1 MNTNPPLTDLWV
13 IFSNGTNKYA
23 QLGCV
28 ITSNGW
34 ELKQA
39 GTFRSDYDERQFANA
54 DEFKAA
60 IEKYLK
66 KSGICISRL
75 VIDGQS
81 LHYKS
86 DDNFGQG
93 IARGALLSLLTKVN

>member
-1 MNTNPPLTDLWV
+1 MNTNHSLTNLWV
-13 IFSNGTNKYA
+13 VFSNGTNKDA
-23 QLGCV
+23 MFGCV
-28 ITSNGW
+28 STSKGW
-34 ELKQA
+34 ELKQV
-39 GTFRSDYDERQFANA
+39 GSFRSEWDEKQFVNV

-75 VIDGQS
+75 DVDGNS
-81 LHYKS
+81 VHYKS

-93 IARGALLSLLTKVN
+93 IARGALQYLLTKVN